1 MVYIS
6 GHQRTSGTS
15 HREGQGMEK
24 CEHDHSERYA
34 ANLQFL
40 WDQYNKLMGLGILA
54 SAATMAFLL
63 QGILFNRDLHDTLA
77 VSKIS
82 LHPKLLFASIL
93 CAGVAA
99 VSFIVSR
106 WCSQV
111 LMERQVYGDFNAALQ
126 YFETTLNNET
136 ILPTA
141 LRETKYM
148 RRYNRARWL
157 YFLGNAN
164 EIAKWIGVILI
175 VTSWVLSFCFALPF
189 IDSLSL
195 PRSV

>member
-1 MVYIS
+1 MKKA
-6 GHQRTSGTS
+6 G
-15 HREGQGMEK
+15 
-24 CEHDHSERYA
+24 HDHSERYA

-63 QGILFNRDLHDTLA
+63 QGILFNRDLRDTLA
-77 VSKIS
+77 ITKIP

-111 LMERQVYGDFNAALQ
+111 LMERQVYGDFNDALR
-126 YFETTLNNET
+126 YFEVTLNNET
-136 ILPTA
+136 NLPTA
-141 LRETKYM
+141 LKETKYM

-157 YFLGNAN
+157 AFLGSAN
-164 EIAKWIGVILI
+164 EIAKWFGVVLI
-175 VTSWVLSFCFALPF
+175 VASWVLSFCFALPF
-189 IDSLSL
+189 IESLATVYSA
-195 PRSV
+195 